1 MKVNRQKRLEFHLKA
16 TAVEQVAEQV
26 VMVVVPVLVVNVVVH

>member
-1 MKVNRQKRLEFHLKA
+1 MNRQKRLEFHLKVM
-16 TAVEQVAEQV
+16 AVEQVAEQV